1 MGPDAV
7 SCWKGLIASAHVSH
21 LDSIKGVQAKSKQ
34 QDPCTIMK
42 LLLTYMKDK
51 QFEYQE
57 QVENQMAYKIVS
69 QRLVPEGIRLKV
81 NIDDDPDT
89 DKPIHDKPVDEDP
102 VDEEN

>member
-1 MGPDAV
+1 
-7 SCWKGLIASAHVSH
+7 
-21 LDSIKGVQAKSKQ
+21 
-34 QDPCTIMK
+34 MK